1 MPGAE
6 AVTSAVVDASVAV
19 KWVVDEPA
27 SDAAAAL
34 LDRPIVWMA
43 PRLMLVEAAAAL
55 RRKIADRE
63 LRAETAAAALTALV
77 DAVRQGT
84 IRLADDE
91 QLVGIALLLAVD
103 LAHRI
108 PDCLYLA
115 LAERDG
121 CALSTADARLARM
134 ARSRR
139 VAVLG
144 VGAAAGCDLSPRR
157 SRARRT
163 PRATRRG
170 RAAGRRTRARVLP
183 VCRGRRP

>member
-27 SDAAAAL
+27 SDA
-34 LDRPIVWMA
+34 
-43 PRLMLVEAAAAL
+43 
-55 RRKIADRE
+55 
-63 LRAETAAAALTALV
+63 AAAALTALV

-144 VGAAAGCDLSPRR
+144 VGAAAG
-157 SRARRT
+157 
-163 PRATRRG
+163 
-170 RAAGRRTRARVLP
+170 
-183 VCRGRRP
+183 

>member
-115 LAERDG
+115 LAKRDG

-144 VGAAAGCDLSPRR
+144 VGAAAG
-157 SRARRT
+157 
-163 PRATRRG
+163 
-170 RAAGRRTRARVLP
+170 
-183 VCRGRRP
+183 